1 MDLGLAGRAALITGG
16 SKGIGFAAA
25 ESLAQAGC
33 DIHLAARTH
42 TDLQAAQA
50 RLIETYKIRVE
61 IHPTDLSGGDAARA
75 LVEQC
80 RDVDVLVNNAG
91 AIPGGDIHA
100 VTEEQWRDA
109 WNLKVFGYQNMCR
122 AMLSH
127 MQTRGSGVVINI
139 IGVAGEAHSPG
150 YIAGTAGNASL
161 MAMTRALGATS
172 STHGVRVIGINPGLI
187 ATERMTTRLRARA
200 EKELGDAGKWQDLID
215 KTYPPGQAAHIGD
228 MVAFLA
234 SDRSANTTGTI
245 ITIDGGSA
253 ARGNR
258 V

>member
-1 MDLGLAGRAALITGG
+1 MDLGLTGRTALITGA

-25 ESLAQAGC
+25 QSLAQAGC
-33 DIHLAARTH
+33 HVHLAARTQA
-42 TDLQAAQA
+42 DLEAAQA
-50 RLIETYKIRVE
+50 KLKETYNVNVD
-61 IHPTDLSGGDAARA
+61 IHPSDLSDSDAARA

-80 RDVDVLVNNAG
+80 KSVDVLVNNAG
-91 AIPGGDIHA
+91 AIPGGDIHE
-100 VTEEQWRDA
+100 VTEDRWREA
-109 WNLKVFGYQNMCR
+109 WNLKIFGYQNMCR
-122 AMLSH
+122 AMLAH
-127 MQTRGSGVVINI
+127 MQERGNGVVVNI
-139 IGVAGEAHSPG
+139 IGSAGEAHSPA

-172 STHGVRVIGINPGLI
+172 PSYGVRVIGINPGLI
-187 ATERMTTRLRARA
+187 ATERMTTLLRTRA
-200 EKELGDAGKWQDLID
+200 ETELGDADKWEDLVDNI
-215 KTYPPGQAAHIGD
+215 YPPGEAAHIGD

-245 ITIDGGSA
+245 ITIDGGSS